1 MYFQEEL
8 VVAITVTQVNIA
20 KGAMM
25 SYEIFGYKDN
35 IDMAYDK
42 TALGPSSGSVAMTTV
57 ITPFHC

>member
-1 MYFQEEL
+1 MSVCTFKEEL

-35 IDMAYDK
+35 ICHK
-42 TALGPSSGSVAMTTV
+42 TVGRRKS
-57 ITPFHC
+57 I